1 MGLGRTRPDQAVLV
15 GEFPWALADAQSVK
29 AMRFAE
35 YRKAI
40 KFKIRFKAV
49 AEEVQPTILCSICE
63 LFAVLRAL
71 MLESELVFE
80 VMRYFVHQ
88 DGQVCGR
95 SSGPA
100 LDQVD
105 YFRAIDVDRNG
116 IVRWEIRRR
125 LGLCHSRGSR
135 NLVGRRRRRAVVTQS
150 ADLARRDQFDF
161 WESIDD
167 R

>member
-1 MGLGRTRPDQAVLV
+1 
-15 GEFPWALADAQSVK
+15 
-29 AMRFAE
+29 MRFAE

-100 LDQVD
+100 FDQVD

-125 LGLCHSRGSR
+125 LGLCQSRGSR

-150 ADLARRDQFDF
+150 ADRARRDQFDF